1 MTTVSNPTSPNSLEV
16 AKELFV
22 SDANAQTALLWELAR
37 DASELNSPIRFSA
50 SDLPY
55 DVQYSLCDI
64 MLAEVKQLGHID
76 KVPRSYDWEDLLPT
90 LRSGE
95 ELLWIVRKDKS
106 VKGVKLFLGIKF
118 NCQDLH
124 DPEALQ
130 AREERFQ
137 ILVNGFSKCLF
148 PESVVERIYN
158 CHDVSSDKSK
168 PDVGNLIEQI
178 SRTRLDGELSLDK
191 SLNSV
196 YLISG
201 MPSPKDMDVDRVV
214 SERKEEARS
223 FLSLN
228 DAIEPHLYTE
238 SAFTVI
244 FSVSAASS
252 EDLRATFEEKF
263 ALRNAIRPF
272 LDREVNV
279 SENLTT
285 GNAVSITPR
294 HETTST
300 TTPTKYAFLRSL
312 WDSIVSGYKKA
323 KESAPST
330 TLNKLPKLESRS
342 SHTDKSIGRSETIH
356 ISRADL
362 KFVDEHLEKEIKH
375 LQQALGA
382 GGYFATS
389 AVYAEKSYIGDS
401 IARSIRATLSGSHSY
416 LAPLK
421 LIKVD
426 APGFFQ
432 LNVNKPIADLLRY
445 MGVRPFVLNRDSA
458 CLSLLLPDADLPG
471 CPLKKSVF
479 YARPKPLDNESYVS
493 NIKKETIS
501 FGIGAYYDGGVT
513 EAALLPADFEKSFD
527 FGINKEDVFSHA
539 FIVGAPGGGKSKRAG
554 YILNHIPNDTRLIV
568 LETAKR
574 EYAEVLNRPQKK
586 LVRYTLG
593 NSSAYPF
600 RINPFYF
607 DFGTSLKQHIAVLSD
622 AIADL
627 LPMEAL
633 IGPKLRE
640 AVERCYRRC
649 GWDIETGG
657 QLPSFNGMP
666 LKYPDMLMFN
676 SEVVKVCEGLSD
688 YGPEVR
694 SNYTGAL
701 KNRASIFLDDLYQDM
716 FAFDGN
722 RSIDELFPPDS
733 DVVIEMEDM
742 PPSEINIPAFVISI
756 VLQRLRS
763 YRFIRRKTY
772 REYDSNR
779 FVIAIEEAHNVL
791 SRKIEQSGGDER
803 QSGKGGHLLNQV
815 LRLLA
820 EGRGLGL
827 GLLIIDQAAHAIAPS
842 VLADTNTKVIL
853 RLEDGE
859 EIKTIGTSIGLAEK
873 DWPDL
878 QRLATGECIVKTK
891 VSPVPVKLAPLKQ
904 SKEAGVIRIG
914 EIPVDGTSCVRPE
927 GVPDRLLHP
936 SYIQTGKFLEDLFSN
951 GLLSQTDAKLA
962 ATAFLHIA
970 SPIGFQRDLI
980 RYMWG
985 NWLFR
990 QGNITLLDEHL
1001 DYGENPTPH
1010 DLTVS
1015 YYAQFMRRIMSD
1027 NEADA
1032 FLTFVLEE
1040 KSAKQQQIRIL
1051 QKGAQKVIRILEQ
1064 DCAIFGCRDVF
1075 RECSQLAGYA
1085 NTQTKIEKLSKKLA
1099 TIIDSNPSI
1108 NYEWQDLCSHLFP
1121 AWRNVPPQSSVLSI
1135 INKYGIEEEEL

>member
-1 MTTVSNPTSPNSLEV
+1 MTINDKTTTPQKLEY
-16 AKELFV
+16 ARELFL
-22 SDANAQTALLWELAR
+22 SDTNAQTALLWELAR
-37 DASELNSPIRFSA
+37 DASEFQAPIRFNA
-50 SDLPY
+50 SELTC
-55 DVQYSLCDI
+55 DVQYALCDI

-76 KVPRSYDWEDLLPT
+76 RVPRSYDWEDLLPT
-90 LRSGE
+90 LRPGE

-106 VKGVKLFLGIKF
+106 AKGVRLFLGIKF
-118 NCQDLH
+118 NCNDLH
-124 DPEALQ
+124 DPESLQ

-148 PESVVERIYN
+148 PESIVERIYN
-158 CHDVSSDKSK
+158 CHDATTDKSK
-168 PDVGNLIEQI
+168 PDIGNLLEQI
-178 SRTRLDGELSLDK
+178 SETKSGSGLSLDK
-191 SLNSV
+191 SLNSI

-201 MPSPKDMDVDRVV
+201 MPSPKDMDVERFV
-214 SERKEEARS
+214 SERKEDARP

-228 DAIEPHLYTE
+228 DAIEPHLYTD
-238 SAFTVI
+238 SAFTVV

-252 EDLRATFEEKF
+252 DDLRATFEEKF
-263 ALRNAIRPF
+263 ALRNALKPF

-279 SENLTT
+279 SESLTT
-285 GNAVSITPR
+285 GEAVSITPE
-294 HETTST
+294 HTTTST
-300 TTPTKYAFLRSL
+300 STPTKYAFLRSL
-312 WDSIVSGYKKA
+312 WESVRFGYKEA
-323 KESAPST
+323 KKSAPST
-330 TLNKLPKLESRS
+330 TTNELPELESKS
-342 SHTDKSIGRSETIH
+342 SHTDRSVGRSDTIH

-382 GGYFATS
+382 GGYYATS
-389 AVYAEKSYIGDS
+389 VVYAEKSYIGDS

-421 LIKVD
+421 ILQID

-432 LNVNKPIADLLRY
+432 LKINKPIADIVY
-445 MGVRPFVLNRDSA
+445 DVGGRPFVLNRDSA
-458 CLSLLLPDADLPG
+458 CLALLLPDTDLPG

-479 YARPKPLDNESYVS
+479 YARPKPLDDDNSYRHS
-493 NIKKETIS
+493 KKETIS
-501 FGIGAYYDGGVT
+501 FGIGAYYDGGIT
-513 EAALLPADFEKSFD
+513 EPALLPPDFENSFD
-527 FGINKEDVFSHA
+527 FGINKEDIFSHS

-554 YILNHIPNDTRLIV
+554 YILNHIPSDTRLIV

-593 NSSAYPF
+593 NSTAFPF
-600 RINPFYF
+600 RINPFFF
-607 DFGTSLKQHIAVLSD
+607 DFGTCLKQHIAVLAD

-649 GWDIETGG
+649 GWDIETGDR
-657 QLPSFNGMP
+657 LPSFKSMP

-676 SEVVKVCEGLSD
+676 SEVAKVCEALSD

-701 KNRASIFLDDLYQDM
+701 KNRASIFLDDLYQDI

-722 RSIDELFPPDS
+722 KSIDELFPFDS

-756 VLQRLRS
+756 VLQRLRA
-763 YRFIRRKTY
+763 YRFLRRKTF
-772 REYDSNR
+772 REHKANR

-827 GLLIIDQAAHAIAPS
+827 GLIIIDQAAHAIAPS
-842 VLADTNTKVIL
+842 VLADTNTKIIL

-891 VSPVPVKLAPLKQ
+891 ISPIPVKLAPLKR
-904 SKEAGVIRIG
+904 SKEMGVLRVG
-914 EIPVDGTSCVRPE
+914 EIPADDDSHINPE
-927 GVPDRLLHP
+927 GVPDRLLNP
-936 SYIQTGKFLEDLFSN
+936 TYIQTDKFLEEISSY
-951 GLLSQTDAKLA
+951 GVLSRKDAELCAK
-962 ATAFLHIA
+962 AFLRLA

-985 NWLFR
+985 RWLFR

-1001 DYGENPTPH
+1001 DYGESPCPY
-1010 DLTVS
+1010 DLSVM
-1015 YYAQFMRRIMSD
+1015 YYAQFLRRIMID
-1027 NEADA
+1027 EEADA
-1032 FLTFVLEE
+1032 FILFAL
-1040 KSAKQQQIRIL
+1040 KQT
-1051 QKGAQKVIRILEQ
+1051 KGKHPVHLLHNGAVKVIRILEQ
-1064 DCAIFGCRDVF
+1064 DSAAF
-1075 RECSQLAGYA
+1075 ECKNTFKDCLKLLEDTSSQK
-1085 NTQTKIEKLSKKLA
+1085 KIEEVAKLLSG
-1099 TIIDSNPSI
+1099 IIISNPSI
-1108 NYEWQDLCSHLFP
+1108 QLEWQDLCSHLYP
-1121 AWRNVPPQSSVLSI
+1121 VWRQVPSNESVLSI
-1135 INKYGIEEEEL
+1135 VNKYGIEEEDL

>member
-1 MTTVSNPTSPNSLEV
+1 MTNDKTASSQRL
-16 AKELFV
+16 ACARELFL
-22 SDANAQTALLWELAR
+22 SDVNAQTALLWELAR
-37 DASELNSPIRFSA
+37 DASEFQTPIRFSA
-50 SDLPY
+50 SALPC
-55 DVQYSLCDI
+55 DVQYALCDI

-90 LRSGE
+90 LCPGE
-95 ELLWIVRKDKS
+95 ELLWIIRKDKS
-106 VKGVKLFLGIKF
+106 AKGVRLFLGIKF
-118 NCQDLH
+118 NRKNLL
-124 DPEALQ
+124 DPESLQ

-148 PESVVERIYN
+148 PESSVERIYN
-158 CHDVSSDKSK
+158 CHDATSDKLK
-168 PDVGNLIEQI
+168 PDISSLIEQI
-178 SRTRLDGELSLDK
+178 SATRSGNGISLDK
-191 SLNSV
+191 HLNSIH
-196 YLISG
+196 LISG
-201 MPSPKDMDVDRVV
+201 MPSPKDMDVERFV
-214 SERKEEARS
+214 SERKEDARP

-228 DAIEPHLYTE
+228 DAIEPHLYTDG
-238 SAFTVI
+238 AFTVV

-272 LDREVNV
+272 LEREINV

-285 GNAVSITPR
+285 GNAVTITPY
-294 HETTST
+294 HQTTST
-300 TTPTKYAFLRSL
+300 TTPTKDSVWRSL
-312 WDSIVSGYKKA
+312 FESIKWGRKD
-323 KESAPST
+323 SAPSST
-330 TLNKLPKLESRS
+330 VNTLPKLESRS
-342 SHTDKSIGRSETIH
+342 SHTDKSIGYSETIH
-356 ISRADL
+356 VSRADL

-382 GGYFATS
+382 GGYYATS
-389 AVYAEKSYIGDS
+389 VVYAEKSYIGDS

-421 LIKVD
+421 ILQVE

-432 LNVNKPIADLLRY
+432 LKINKPIADIFRE
-445 MGVRPFVLNRDSA
+445 MGGRPFVLNRDSA
-458 CLSLLLPDADLPG
+458 CLALLLPDADLPG

-479 YARPKPLDNESYVS
+479 YARPKPLDDDDA
-493 NIKKETIS
+493 KETIS

-513 EAALLPADFEKSFD
+513 EPALLSPGFENSFD
-527 FGINKEDVFSHA
+527 FGIKKEDVFSHS

-554 YILNHIPNDTRLIV
+554 YILNHVPNDTRLII

-593 NSSAYPF
+593 NSTAFPF
-600 RINPFYF
+600 RINPFFF
-607 DFGTSLKQHIAVLSD
+607 DLGTSLKQHIAVLAD

-649 GWDIETGG
+649 GWDIETGDC
-657 QLPSFNGMP
+657 LPSFKSMP

-676 SEVVKVCEGLSD
+676 SEVAKVCEGLSD

-701 KNRASIFLDDLYQDM
+701 KNRASIFLDDLYQDI

-722 RSIDELFPPDS
+722 KSIDEMFPLDS

-756 VLQRLRS
+756 VLQRLRA
-763 YRFIRRKTY
+763 YRFLRRKAF
-772 REYDSNR
+772 REHKSNR

-827 GLLIIDQAAHAIAPS
+827 GLMIIDQAAHAIAPS

-891 VSPVPVKLAPLKQ
+891 ISPLPVKLAPLKRA
-904 SKEAGVIRIG
+904 KETGSLRVG
-914 EIPVDGTSCVRPE
+914 EIPADDVSYIKPE
-927 GVPDRLLHP
+927 GVPDRLLNP
-936 SYIQTGKFLEDLFSN
+936 TYIQTDKFLEEISSH
-951 GLLSQTDAKLA
+951 GLLSRKDAELCAK
-962 ATAFLHIA
+962 AFLRLA
-970 SPIGFQRDLI
+970 SPTGFQRDLI

-985 NWLFR
+985 RRLFR
-990 QGNITLLDEHL
+990 QGNIALLDEHL
-1001 DYGENPTPH
+1001 DYGERPCPY
-1010 DLTVS
+1010 DLSVM
-1015 YYAQFMRRIMSD
+1015 YYAQFLRRIMID
-1027 NEADA
+1027 EEADA
-1032 FLTFVLEE
+1032 FLSVVLQQPKE
-1040 KSAKQQQIRIL
+1040 KLPVRVL
-1051 QKGAQKVIRILEQ
+1051 RNGAYKVIRILAQ
-1064 DCAIFGCRDVF
+1064 DCAVFGQGNVF
-1075 RECSQLAGYA
+1075 ADCL
-1085 NTQTKIEKLSKKLA
+1085 KLLEDDGTVKKMEELVKSLDG
-1099 TIIDSNPSI
+1099 IINSNPSI
-1108 NYEWQDLCSHLFP
+1108 RYEWQDLCSHLYP
-1121 AWRNVPPQSSVLSI
+1121 AWRQVTSNQSVLSI
-1135 INKYGIEEEEL
+1135 VNKYGIEEEDL